1 MDLSRTLIKEFADM
15 VNEPKTNSDS
25 DSYVRGTARVQGEKK
40 YVQIDGSD
48 QLTPIL
54 ETVDVQEG
62 DRVLVT
68 VKNHVATIMGNFTF
82 PPSARKEQEA
92 VDKAEDAQG
101 SANEASEKAQS
112 AIQQAGEA
120 NTNASAASALAG
132 EAKEEAAAAQVAADE
147 AKQQAQTAK
156 DAADSAEEKAEQ
168 AHQTA
173 QESQEATSTAQ
184 AEISK
189 INEDVNN
196 VKQDVADSLTELG
209 NLSKETE
216 AIKETMEVEYA
227 KKTDVSTVEASLKT
241 EISKAVGELQTT
253 ISQEYAAK
261 TEITELEGK
270 LQTQITQNAES
281 ISSQV
286 TKIEKIES
294 DTAAAQAAVDEA
306 KRTAAQAKTEAA
318 AAQANATAAKTAA
331 DAASAAAT
339 SADQKAQAAQ
349 QTADEATKAVEEA
362 DKNLAAARTDLD
374 EAKKNLTTVTSR
386 VDATEEEI
394 AAAQE
399 AVSQAQAN
407 VTQALEDVAEAQ
419 AAADK
424 ATQAATQAKQEAQT
438 AQGAAQAAQNKA
450 DAAEQVANNAQA
462 AADKAQEDVAAL
474 TKRVTKAETNITQ
487 NSEQIS
493 LNATKVEE
501 IGDKLV
507 NDYYSKTQTDA
518 AIKVQAD
525 RITNTVSK
533 VETVEKKAITSSVEQ
548 FYLSNSPTSL
558 SGGSWSTTQPT
569 WTQGKYIWRRTLVT
583 KGDGIQ
589 SYQPSQ
595 NGVCIT
601 GNTGATGATGAP
613 GRDGADGQD
622 GSDGAPGKDGV
633 GVKSTTITYQAS
645 TSGTTAPTGTWS
657 TSIPSV
663 AAGSYLW
670 TRTIINYTNNTSSTF
685 YSVSK
690 MGNNGAAGSP
700 GSPGKDGADGA
711 DGTGISSITV
721 EFYLSTSKTSQTG
734 GSWTTTLPTW
744 SPGKYLWTRQKIVY
758 ENPTST
764 KYTTPICDSSWEAV
778 NEIEV
783 GGRNLAEGTNHG
795 KSNWVWSMQ
804 TGDYTAE
811 DYIVNGVNG
820 VKFKRGDVAQSGWNI
835 IRYDDIKPEKYEAN
849 TEYTVS
855 FDCLADSAF
864 RFGVS
869 FRQTD
874 GSNLMTNQVLSSPTV
889 ANQWTKVTA
898 TLKTLAT
905 LPEEIGRQVLYLMNT
920 PADVGK
926 TYYFKNLMIEKGN
939 KASDWSP
946 APEDLMG
953 YTDSQIS
960 SAAQTITEQYKTLI
974 DQTAD
979 QINLMVDQL
988 RSVTNSQATSITS
1001 ISNQLQITSE
1011 MAQFVKTT
1019 TEKLQNAV
1027 DGKLSATEV
1036 QEWARFDGA
1045 NLELGASNQPFK
1057 CRLSTTELAFY
1068 QGSNKVAWISNN
1080 ELNILTA
1087 IIAKSIGCGNFTF
1100 VDEGDLGFSLM

>member
-1 MDLSRTLIKEFADM
+1 MDLSRTLIKDFADM
-15 VNEPKTNSDS
+15 VNEPKTNGDS

-173 QESQEATSTAQ
+173 QESQEATSAAQ

-306 KRTAAQAKTEAA
+306 KKTAAQAKTEAA
-318 AAQANATAAKTAA
+318 AAQADAEAAKTAA

-339 SADQKAQAAQ
+339 TADQKAQAAQ

-474 TKRVTKAETNITQ
+474 TKRVTTAETNISQ
-487 NSEQIS
+487 NSERIS

-507 NDYYSKTQTDA
+507 NDYYNKTQTDA

-525 RITNTVSK
+525 RITNTVTK
-533 VETVEKKAITSSVEQ
+533 VETVEKKAVTSSVEQ

-583 KGDGIQ
+583 KGDGTQ

-613 GRDGADGQD
+613 G
-622 GSDGAPGKDGV
+622 AP
-633 GVKSTTITYQAS
+633 
-645 TSGTTAPTGTWS
+645 
-657 TSIPSV
+657 
-663 AAGSYLW
+663 
-670 TRTIINYTNNTSSTF
+670 
-685 YSVSK
+685 
-690 MGNNGAAGSP
+690 GSP

-764 KYTTPICDSSWEAV
+764 KYTTPVCDSSWEAV
-778 NEIEV
+778 NDVEV

-795 KSNWVWSMQ
+795 KSNWVWTMQ

-820 VKFKRGDVAQSGWNI
+820 VKLKRGDVAQSGWSVI
-835 IRYDDIKPEKYEAN
+835 YYKDIKPEKYEAN

-855 FDCLADSAF
+855 FDCLAYSAF
-864 RFGVS
+864 RFNVN
-869 FRQTD
+869 FMQND
-874 GSNLMTNQVLSSPTV
+874 GTNLMTNTVIASSTV
-889 ANQWTKVTA
+889 SNQWTKVTA

-905 LPEEIGRQVLYLMNT
+905 LPEEIGKQVLYLRGM
-920 PADVGK
+920 PSDVGK
-926 TYYFKNLMIEKGN
+926 AYYFKNLMIEKGN